1 MTDFI
6 ISSLTSYKSRIDT
19 LIQHQHEFKDDV
31 FSLKMIE
38 AHLSMLVDLKLAEMK
53 GKIDEA
59 PEPREDK
66 EQSSVRGSVRRKV
79 QGPRPSGRV

>member
-6 ISSLTSYKSRIDT
+6 VASLASYRNRIDT
-19 LIQHQHEFKDDV
+19 LVNHQHELKDDV
-31 FSLKMIE
+31 FSLKMME
-38 AHLSMLVDLKLAEMK
+38 AHLSLLVDLNLSEMK

>member
-6 ISSLTSYKSRIDT
+6 IASLASYRNRIGT
-19 LIQHQHEFKDDV
+19 LINHQHELKDDV

-38 AHLSMLVDLKLAEMK
+38 AHLSLLVDLKLTEMK

-66 EQSSVRGSVRRKV
+66 EQGSVRSRVGGKV
-79 QGPRPSGRV
+79 QRRKNSG

>member
-79 QGPRPSGRV
+79 QGPRPGGRV

>member
-6 ISSLTSYKSRIDT
+6 IASLASYRNRIDT
-19 LIQHQHEFKDDV
+19 LIKHQHELKDDV

-38 AHLSMLVDLKLAEMK
+38 AHLSLLVDLNLAEMK

-66 EQSSVRGSVRRKV
+66 EQSSVRSSVGGKVQRRKN
-79 QGPRPSGRV
+79 SG